1 MPPQLSRRRVVFALV
16 LLLCARVA
24 GAQPPAPASAS
35 AATGAV
41 VTCEEMEGFLR
52 RAKIVR
58 RRSIPVGVTNPVR
71 ATLDDGRVR
80 HDAALQTID
89 IRKPWAG
96 GRRAETNFRDSWQ
109 FNVAGYELAKML
121 SLNMVPPYVER
132 RLDSGPGS
140 VCWWIGDAMMERER
154 QAQKIEPPTASYWEG
169 QMSAVRL
176 FHELIADTD
185 LNMTNMLITGDWRLW
200 MIDFTRAFRTRT
212 TIDVRPLVR
221 VDRRLLA
228 AVRALT
234 RERLDA
240 RLGRWLNAGEIEAL
254 LAQRDRIVQHFDSA
268 IAARGEAVALYDCP
282 RTAERCGEGLH

>member
-1 MPPQLSRRRVVFALV
+1 MLPPLFPRRVVFALV

-24 GAQPPAPASAS
+24 NAQPPQPATGSEAP
-35 AATGAV
+35 GAV
-41 VTCEEMEGFLR
+41 VTCAEMEDFLR

-58 RRSIPVGVTNPVR
+58 QRSIPVGVTNPVR
-71 ATLDDGRVR
+71 ATLDDGRLR
-80 HDAALQTID
+80 HDAALQTVD

-96 GRRAETNFRDSWQ
+96 GRRAEVNFRDSWQ

-132 RLDSGPGS
+132 RLHSGPGS
-140 VCWWIGDAMMERER
+140 VCWWIDGAMMERER

-200 MIDFTRAFRTRT
+200 MIDFTRAFRTRK

-234 RERLDA
+234 RERLDEQ
-240 RLGRWLNAGEIEAL
+240 LGRWLNAGEIEAL
-254 LAQRDRIVQHFDSA
+254 LARRDRIVEHFDSA

-282 RTAERCGEGLH
+282 RTAEQCGEGLH